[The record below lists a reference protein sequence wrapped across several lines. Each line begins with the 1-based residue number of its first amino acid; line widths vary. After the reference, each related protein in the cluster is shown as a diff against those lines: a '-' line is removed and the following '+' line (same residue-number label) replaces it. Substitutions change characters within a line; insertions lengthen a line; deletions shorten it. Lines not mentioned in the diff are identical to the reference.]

1 MNGPKSAVPVHDD
14 RDVLTV
20 YQLAE
25 RWSCTTRT
33 VRNRVRERK
42 LRAFYIGRL
51 QRFLIFDVREFELK
65 SRTRNKSF

>member
-1 MNGPKSAVPVHDD
+1 MDAPSSPVPIHDD

-25 RWSCTTRT
+25 RWQCTTRT

-42 LRAFYIGRL
+42 LRAFYVGRL
-51 QRFLIFDVREFELK
+51 QRFLIFDIRKYELE
-65 SRTRNKSF
+65 SRTRLKAF